1 MRLLAAIPTG
11 AAAAILTGILAVPA
25 GAAPDCSDIG
35 PNTRMCSGPGHA
47 AIVTSPDPA
56 FTNPWPGW
64 GFGTLGIPAI
74 AFGGNGLWVG
84 M

>member
-1 MRLLAAIPTG
+1 
-11 AAAAILTGILAVPA
+11 
-25 GAAPDCSDIG
+25 
-35 PNTRMCSGPGHA
+35 MCSTPGHA

-74 AFGGNGLWVG
+74 GFGGGGFWIG

>member
-1 MRLLAAIPTG
+1 MRLLAASLAWMG
-11 AAAAILTGILAVPA
+11 AVAMSAPA
-25 GAAPDCSDIG
+25 GAVPDCSNIG
-35 PNTRMCSGPGHA
+35 PNTRMCSTPGHA

-74 AFGGNGLWVG
+74 GFGGGGLWIG

>member
-1 MRLLAAIPTG
+1 MRLVAAFLAWLAAVLV
-11 AAAAILTGILAVPA
+11 AAPA
-25 GAAPDCSDIG
+25 GAAPDCSNIG
-35 PNTRMCSGPGHA
+35 PNTRMCSNPGHA

-56 FTNPWPGW
+56 FTNPYPGW

-74 AFGGNGLWVG
+74 GIGGGGFWIG